1 MDGQGLPSKTFDFM
15 KRQRP
20 PSEGILQEL
29 QKRQRPPSRTS
40 YDEKPRPPG
49 LQKRQMPEKPRP
61 PSRRDVELM
70 KRQRPPAMNVPLS
83 VKRRHTSFDLMKRQR
98 PPSESIL
105 QEVQKRQR
113 PPSSDV
119 DMFVFS
125 VILIQ
130 RPPSRTSYDVKRQE
144 KPRPPSRRQ
153 TSPPEPTFEPVLEKR
168 QRPPSVH
175 YSFNRIRRQRP
186 PSIS

>member
-1 MDGQGLPSKTFDFM
+1 MVLGAFCDWVAPLPKDERMGSARESNLGWKKRPPVKLGSFFENSKDIILDRKSHFSIMDGQGLPSKTFDFV

-49 LQKRQMPEKPRP
+49 LQKRQKHEKPRP

-83 VKRRHTSFDLMKRQR
+83 VKRRSTSFDLMKRQR
-98 PPSESIL
+98 PPSEGTL
-105 QEVQKRQR
+105 QELQKR
-113 PPSSDV
+113 
-119 DMFVFS
+119 
-125 VILIQ
+125 
-130 RPPSRTSYDVKRQE
+130 
-144 KPRPPSRRQ
+144 
-153 TSPPEPTFEPVLEKR
+153 
-168 QRPPSVH
+168 
-175 YSFNRIRRQRP
+175 
-186 PSIS
+186 